1 KTGITFSG
9 TKTLEGKTLEAGKFT
24 FVLQETDKNWKAKD
38 GKAAVTATNG
48 ANGAYS
54 FGKIEYTE
62 AGTYYYTVSEQ
73 GKGTT
78 VEGITYDATEYKI
91 TVTVTDDGKGNL
103 VAKAD

>member
-1 KTGITFSG
+1 M
-9 TKTLEGKTLEAGKFT
+9 
-24 FVLQETDKNWKAKD
+24 
-38 GKAAVTATNG
+38 TNG

-54 FGKIEYTE
+54 FGKIEYTK

-103 VAKAD
+103 VASADRKVDELNFTNTYKATGSTTLTATKTLTGRSLPVW